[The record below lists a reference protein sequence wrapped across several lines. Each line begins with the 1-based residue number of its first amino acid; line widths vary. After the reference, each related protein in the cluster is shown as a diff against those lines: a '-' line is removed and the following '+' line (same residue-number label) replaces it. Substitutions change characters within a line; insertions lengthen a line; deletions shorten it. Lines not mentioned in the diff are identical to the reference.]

1 MDKVYLFEK
10 TIEYLNI
17 LAELQKKFDVRN
29 PHHLTDV
36 IFELKSKELIDAGVL
51 TKIKIANIIAKYPA
65 EFVMKH
71 KGRSYPEE
79 VKMVEEYPDR
89 NKVLELILSKSLMK

>member
-36 IFELKSKELIDAGVL
+36 IFELKRMREDYEIFRKE
-51 TKIKIANIIAKYPA
+51 K
-65 EFVMKH
+65 
-71 KGRSYPEE
+71 E
-79 VKMVEEYPDR
+79 VRDGEW
-89 NKVLELILSKSLMK
+89 